1 MNLRLVVLGLAWVA
15 ACACRSRQ
23 EQGQA
28 PPEVITANSTNVA
41 VCGGAALEFTHTD
54 LRPVLTPKVADFCID
69 PNSAPRAYGQ
79 DGEGSMDEVCTELFN
94 GECELYKSYGLVRVT
109 TVRFVRNDGS
119 PAMVSA
125 NVSRFGGSEGALA
138 FFSRRV
144 LGDQDPKALNLRTL
158 AGQPYA
164 ALGTGVAYAQ
174 TGPLVVEL
182 VYVNENETPAQIRSV
197 SDGLLPQ
204 FLAPV
209 RAHLV
214 DNPLPASVMAL
225 PEAHRLP
232 LGVSMEPKNGFGVSG
247 LGPVAT
253 GYYEEGSKR
262 YRIAVSDNSDERTAK
277 DVYAGARRLRG
288 FHLLKEA
295 PFEAFEVRQVDGDGP
310 EVWWLIGK
318 LGYRVAAVSDEP
330 WARRGATPDEQER
343 VSLDRAG
350 KFEVLRRVLRDK

>member
-1 MNLRLVVLGLAWVA
+1 MNARLLVLAQICMV
-15 ACACRSRQ
+15 ACACRPRQ

-28 PPEVITANSTNVA
+28 PPEVITANAASVA
-41 VCGGAALEFTHTD
+41 LCAGAAAEFTHTD
-54 LRPVLTPKVADFCID
+54 LRPVLTPRVADFCID

-79 DGEGSMDEVCTELFN
+79 EGEGSMDEVCTELFN

-144 LGDQDPKALNLRTL
+144 LADQDPKALNLRSL
-158 AGQPYA
+158 PGLPYA

-197 SDGLLPQ
+197 SEQLLPQ
-204 FLAPV
+204 FLEPV
-209 RAHLV
+209 RTRLA
-214 DNPLPASVMAL
+214 DNPLPASVRTL
-225 PEAHRLP
+225 PEAHRLA

-253 GYYEEGSKR
+253 GFYEQAGKR
-262 YRIAVSDNSDERTAK
+262 YRIAVSDNADERTAK
-277 DVYAGARRLRG
+277 DVYAGARRLPG
-288 FHLLKEA
+288 FHALKEA
-295 PFEAFEVRQVDGDGP
+295 PFEAFEIRQVDGDGP

-343 VSLDRAG
+343 VSLDRAA

>member
-1 MNLRLVVLGLAWVA
+1 MNLRLVVLGLAFVA
-15 ACACRSRQ
+15 AAGCRSRQ

-28 PPEVITANSTNVA
+28 PPEVITAGVTGVA
-41 VCGGAALEFTHTD
+41 VCTGAASEFTHTD

-138 FFSRRV
+138 FFSRRA
-144 LGDQDPKALNLRTL
+144 LGDQDPKASNLRTL
-158 AGQPYA
+158 PAMPYA

-174 TGPLVVEL
+174 TGPVVVEL

-204 FLAPV
+204 FLEPV

-214 DNPLPASVMAL
+214 DNPLPAAVLAL

-253 GYYEEGSKR
+253 GYYEEGPKR
-262 YRIAVSDNSDERTAK
+262 YRIAVSDNNDERTAK

-318 LGYRVAAVSDEP
+318 LGYRVAAISDEP